1 MRLHDKV
8 AVITGAAAGIGRET
22 ALLFANEGAKVVLTD
37 LDEKQGNAV
46 AAQITAD
53 GGQAIFVQ
61 QDVSQEE
68 SWLRVVETTQ
78 HHFGRIDILFN
89 NAGIYIIAPI
99 TDITLE
105 TWNKLMAINVTS
117 VFLGMK
123 HVLPAMEKGGGGSV
137 INASSTAGLKGGT
150 GHTLY
155 GASKGAVRIMTK
167 DAAIEYAGKNI
178 RINSIHPGYI
188 TTGMADYAATATH
201 RSKTELDATYPM
213 GRMGKPEEVAKLAL
227 FLASDESSYC
237 TGAEFVID
245 GGATAK

>member
-1 MRLHDKV
+1 MRLHDKI

-22 ALLFANEGAKVVLTD
+22 ALLFAQEGAKVVLTD
-37 LDEKQGNAV
+37 LDETQGHAV
-46 AAQITAD
+46 VAQIVAD
-53 GGQAIFVQ
+53 GGQAIFVR

-68 SWLRVVETTQ
+68 DWLHVLETTLY
-78 HHFGRIDILFN
+78 HFSSIDILFN

-99 TDITLE
+99 TEITLE

-123 HVLPAMEKGGGGSV
+123 HVLPVMEKSGGGTI
-137 INASSTAGLKGGT
+137 INASSTAGLKGGA

-155 GASKGAVRIMTK
+155 GASKGAVRLMTK
-167 DAAIEYAGKNI
+167 DAAIEYAAKNI

-188 TTGMADYAATATH
+188 TTGMADYASEMTH
-201 RSKTELDATYPM
+201 RSKAELDATYPM

-227 FLASDESSYC
+227 FLASDDSSYC
-237 TGAEFVID
+237 TGAEFIID
-245 GGATAK
+245 GGATAR